1 MGNKLLN
8 SDTMRFLEQ
17 DLVTGLKQQHTS
29 SPLRRNIIK
38 VREFSLKQVV
48 VRNHIW
54 LFAVSA
60 KQPLPLKVDGSWP
73 SLMTTVPES
82 RA

>member
-8 SDTMRFLEQ
+8 SETKRFLEQ
-17 DLVTGLKQQHTS
+17 DLVTGLKQHHTS
-29 SPLRRNIIK
+29 SALRRNIIK
-38 VREFSLKQVV
+38 VNREFTLKQVV

-60 KQPLPLKVDGSWP
+60 KQPIPLKVGGS
-73 SLMTTVPES
+73 
-82 RA
+82 